1 MGAVTLATQN
11 LVWIRRVRWLTWGA
25 LTLLLSWISL
35 GLGISLETT
44 WLGALLAF
52 GFGSNAALFAVKAP
66 TEGTLL
72 SVMLL
77 DVVLQT
83 GVFFFSG
90 GPFNPFTTLFLVNI
104 ALGTLMLSRR
114 RQWVQLV
121 ACLVGFSSLFVLE
134 KLAPE
139 GLGLPN
145 HAQLMRLHLAGM
157 LIAFI
162 VAAAFIVA
170 FMERLLSAIRRRD
183 AELETARQS
192 AARNEKLAALTTL
205 TAGAAHELGTPL
217 GTIAVASTEL
227 LRALDALEVPEDV
240 RDDARLVRAQVV
252 RCREILSRMSSRS
265 GEVAGEGFT
274 RVPVDEWMQA
284 AIAELPAGAKV
295 EVPSLS
301 GLAIVGPRVAM
312 TQALA
317 NLLRNAL
324 HASDTV
330 GLEARAHQ
338 SRLIVEV
345 TDEGPALSPEVLAR
359 LGEPFFTTRPVGQGL
374 GLGVFLARTL
384 ADQLGGSLSYAR
396 GEVRG
401 TVARLE
407 LPLA

>member
-1 MGAVTLATQN
+1 MNSEPLIQQN
-11 LVWIRRVRWLTWGA
+11 LTWLRRVRWLVWSA
-25 LTLLLSWISL
+25 LSLLIAWIAFGLSIPLQTGWITLLL
-35 GLGISLETT
+35 
-44 WLGALLAF
+44 AL
-52 GFGSNAALFAVKAP
+52 GFGSNFALTLVRRP
-66 TEGTLL
+66 TEQTLL

-77 DVVLQT
+77 DVFLHT
-83 GVFFFSG
+83 GLFFFSG
-90 GPFNPFTTLFLVNI
+90 GPFNPFTTLYLVNI

-121 ACLVGFSSLFVLE
+121 ACLLGFASLFVLE

-139 GLGLPN
+139 GLDLPN

-170 FMERLLSAIRRRD
+170 FMERLLGVLRRRD

-217 GTIAVASTEL
+217 GTIAIASTEL
-227 LRALDALEVPEDV
+227 LHALDKLDVPDDV
-240 RDDARLVRAQVV
+240 RDDARLVRAQVD
-252 RCREILSRMSSRS
+252 RCRAILSRMSTRS

-274 RVPVDEWMQA
+274 RVPVDEWMQLA
-284 AIAELPAGAKV
+284 LAELPAGTQISAPATK
-295 EVPSLS
+295 
-301 GLAIVGPRVAM
+301 GLAILGPRVAM

-324 HASDTV
+324 HASSNVTLHAATSNQRV
-330 GLEARAHQ
+330 V
-338 SRLIVEV
+338 IEV
-345 TDEGPALSPEVLAR
+345 KDEGPPLEPDVLAR
-359 LGEPFFTTRPVGQGL
+359 LGEPFFTTRPTGQGL

-384 ADQLGGSLSYAR
+384 ADQLGGSLRYER
-396 GEVRG
+396 GVTLG
-401 TVARLE
+401 TIARLE

>member
-1 MGAVTLATQN
+1 MSSEPLIQQN
-11 LVWIRRVRWLTWGA
+11 LTWLRRVRWLVWSA
-25 LTLLLSWISL
+25 LSLLIAWIAF
-35 GLGISLETT
+35 GLGIPLQSGWLSL
-44 WLGALLAF
+44 LLAL
-52 GFGSNAALFAVKAP
+52 GFGSNFALTLVRRP
-66 TEGTLL
+66 TEQTLL

-77 DVVLQT
+77 DVLLHT

-90 GPFNPFTTLFLVNI
+90 GPFNPFTTLYLVNI

-114 RQWVQLV
+114 RQWVQLL
-121 ACLVGFSSLFVLE
+121 ACLAGFASLFVLE
-134 KLAPE
+134 RLAPE
-139 GLGLPN
+139 GLQLPN

-170 FMERLLSAIRRRD
+170 FMERLLGVLRRRD

-217 GTIAVASTEL
+217 GTIAIASTEL
-227 LRALDALEVPEDV
+227 LRALDKLEVPDDV
-240 RDDARLVRAQVV
+240 RDDAKLVRAQVE
-252 RCREILSRMSSRS
+252 RCRAILSRMSTRS

-274 RVPVDEWMQA
+274 RVPVDEWLQQ
-284 AIAELPAGAKV
+284 AIAELPMGTQIAA
-295 EVPSLS
+295 PSTN
-301 GLAIVGPRVAM
+301 GLTILGPRVAM

-324 HASDTV
+324 HASSNVT
-330 GLEARAHQ
+330 LRAEASNARVV
-338 SRLIVEV
+338 IEV
-345 TDEGPALSPEVLAR
+345 KDEGPLLAPEVLAR
-359 LGEPFFTTRPVGQGL
+359 LGEPFFTTRPAGQGL

-384 ADQLGGSLSYAR
+384 ADQLGGSLRYER
-396 GEVRG
+396 GAALG